1 MNASENMTTDGK
13 APLDCGLMTRNFTE
27 VWSQYQYWCEGVLFA
42 AVGCFGVIGNIA
54 SISILAT
61 R

>member
-1 MNASENMTTDGK
+1 MNSSENMTTGGK
-13 APLDCGLMTRNFTE
+13 VQLDCGIMTENFKD
-27 VWSQYQYWCEGVLFA
+27 VWWQYQYWCEGILFT
-42 AVGCFGVIGNIA
+42 AVGIFGVIGNIT